1 MYCSECGNDVE
12 DANFC
17 AECGA
22 DLKAGAPPACPSC
35 GAELADGAKFCTECG
50 AATGKQP
57 NAAAASAA
65 PAASG
70 VRRTGTRGRTGSGGA
85 RPEERPRPP
94 KGKAQPAQKASA
106 AGPRRISPA
115 VIWGGFAAAAAVI
128 IVVVIL
134 VANGGGSPSSAA
146 TTGTQSVRP
155 VAADTSGSYSVL
167 VARANDIYDQGA
179 TAFQAKNYTQ
189 GSAYFEAAA
198 KVYAAAWKQQSTDPG
213 VGTDYATSLFYSGQI
228 DPALAQIERVLAT
241 SPTFQ
246 TAWFNKGNYLSE
258 KARQSG
264 AAGNAKDAKA
274 TYAQAKAAYDKA
286 IALGATTTTGTQ
298 AQQRLDALPQ

>member
-1 MYCSECGNDVE
+1 MYCPECGNDVDE
-12 DANFC
+12 ANFC

-22 DLKAGAPPACPSC
+22 DLKAAGPPACPSC
-35 GAELADGAKFCTECG
+35 GAELPDGAKFCTECG
-50 AATGKQP
+50 AATGAQS
-57 NAAAASAA
+57 AAAAATTA
-65 PAASG
+65 PAAAA
-70 VRRTGTRGRTGSGGA
+70 VRRTGTRGRTGSSGA
-85 RPEERPRPP
+85 RPEQRPRPP

-106 AGPRRISPA
+106 SGPRRISSA

-128 IVVVIL
+128 IVIVIL
-134 VANGGGSPSSAA
+134 VSNGGGSAGSVAG
-146 TTGTQSVRP
+146 TGAQSVKP

-167 VARANDIYDQGA
+167 VQRANDIYDQGS

-198 KVYAAAWKQQSTDPG
+198 KVYAAAWKQQGTDPG

-228 DPALAQIERVLAT
+228 DPALAQIERVLAK

-258 KARQSG
+258 KARQ
-264 AAGNAKDAKA
+264 AGVAGSAKDAKT
-274 TYAQAKAAYDKA
+274 TYAQARAAYEKA
-286 IALGATTTTGTQ
+286 IALGATTTTGAQ
-298 AQQRLDALPQ
+298 AQQRLDALPK